1 MNQVQQSI
9 QEIPLSQINIIGYL
23 LDNLAKIN
31 CEFTFENKN
40 NETINPIHYFSLLP
54 NSTICNFTMLT
65 GETVLKGQV
74 QEKKQAFKTYTQAQS
89 EGKKTA
95 LIEKISSTDYKVT
108 VGNVEP
114 GLTVIVSFDY
124 IGTLEQ
130 DKNSRYKFSIP
141 TNMSVKYF
149 SSTQTQKDFEYQK
162 QINKITYSPI
172 VPYHFDFE
180 LRWMSSNKF
189 IEYESNIKSICS
201 EYIESDNLIIFNG
214 QGLPL
219 QGDINVFV
227 KIEPNPTAYAWYD
240 REKSK
245 GYVIAGIKIPEH
257 IVQNNNQSK
266 KNYQFILDR
275 SCSME
280 GTRID
285 KAKEALKLFVDKIP
299 PESYFN
305 VISFGNDYSS
315 IWSNSVPAHSF
326 FKESCMIDI
335 DSYSANMGGTE
346 IQDCL
351 SDCIDLGLKVHKL
364 DAKKTCPDTYEN
376 VIIILTDGDVGSID
390 RIFQMV
396 KSKQS
401 EKSINTR
408 IFAIGLGN
416 GTSKQF
422 LKGISD
428 LTFGDYTMV
437 GDNDDLNEPI
447 TQILDIVTKQYYTQI
462 KLASIND
469 LDSKTDS
476 KQEKNI
482 YTNVNTIYPGKNYSM
497 VFEANLDQLNEFV
510 ANGIVI
516 KGINPINNNPVEWK
530 TICQFE
536 SDETTNKN
544 FDFSII
550 KQIYS
555 NQLIN
560 KLEHSLEYDSLD
572 RNKKESITNEI
583 IKISFE
589 NNIMN
594 SFTSFVLVDKSGE
607 YDVKQ
612 IGKDLIISHSNSI
625 DPVELVRRKIGLGKL
640 LESNKNISVKNINSI
655 SHYDEM
661 DNDYHESVK
670 MSANSY
676 YCTFS
681 ASNLGTNKYEECDE
695 ECDELDGGM
704 DMFGGGCG
712 GSSGYYRQK
721 HNTDVNL
728 YQLNKLLN
736 PTNGSYKFEND
747 SWKLICYISQK
758 DFDEHCNQVEM
769 TRVLFFNFI
778 ILLELIKIHDIKSH
792 LLKEYFELKY
802 PGLYVQ
808 KKYQVEKLYIDYIN
822 ELKQQKEYVSN
833 NRWGGGDY

>member
-1 MNQVQQSI
+1 MNQVQQST
-9 QEIPLSQINIIGYL
+9 QEIPLSQVNIIGYV

-114 GLTVIVSFDY
+114 GLTVMVSFDY

-130 DKNSRYKFSIP
+130 DENSRYKFSIP

-201 EYIESDNLIIFNG
+201 KFIELDNLIIFNG

-227 KIEPNPTAYAWYD
+227 KIESNPTAYAWYD
-240 REKSK
+240 KEKSK
-245 GYVIAGIKIPEH
+245 GYVIAGIKVPEH
-257 IVQNNNQSK
+257 IIQNNNQSK

-275 SCSME
+275 SGSMG
-280 GTRID
+280 GTRIE

-305 VISFGNDYSS
+305 VISFGDDYSG
-315 IWSNSVPAHSF
+315 IWSNSVPSHDF
-326 FKESCMIDI
+326 FKQTCIIDI
-335 DSYSANMGGTE
+335 ESYSANMGGTE
-346 IQDCL
+346 IHDCL
-351 SDCIDLGLKVHKL
+351 SDCIDLQLKKYKL
-364 DAKKTCPDTYEN
+364 EAKKTCPDTYEN
-376 VIIILTDGDVGSID
+376 IIIILTDGDVGSVD
-390 RIFQMV
+390 KIFKMV

-416 GTSKQF
+416 GASKQF
-422 LKGISD
+422 IKGISD
-428 LTFGDYTMV
+428 LTFGDYSMV
-437 GDNDDLNEPI
+437 DDTNDLNEPI
-447 TQILDIVTKQYYTQI
+447 EEILNVVTKQYYTQI

-469 LDSKTDS
+469 LHSKTDS

-482 YTNVNTIYPGKNYSM
+482 STNVNAIYPGKNYSM
-497 VFEANLDQLNEFV
+497 VFEANFDQLNEFV

-516 KGINPINNNPVEWK
+516 KGINPINNNPIEWK

-560 KLEHSLEYDSLD
+560 KLEHSLEYDTWD
-572 RNKKESITNEI
+572 WNKKESITNEI

-612 IGKDLIISHSNSI
+612 IGKDLVVSHSNSI
-625 DPVELVRRKIGLGKL
+625 DPIGLIKRKIGLGKL
-640 LESNKNISVKNINSI
+640 LESNKNSISHGSLSEQPDSE

-676 YCTFS
+676 YCTS
-681 ASNLGTNKYEECDE
+681 STSNLGGNKYEECDE
-695 ECDELDGGM
+695 ECDVLEGGM
-704 DMFGGGCG
+704 DMFGGSG
-712 GSSGYYRQK
+712 GGGYYRQK
-721 HNTDVNL
+721 YNTDINL

-758 DFDEHCNQVEM
+758 DFDEHCTQVGM
-769 TRVLFFNFI
+769 TRVIFFNFI

-802 PGLYVQ
+802 PGLYVG
-808 KKYQVEKLYIDYIN
+808 KKYLVEKLYIDYIN
-822 ELKQQKEYVSN
+822 ELKQQKEYVST
-833 NRWGGGDY
+833 GGGDY